1 MIAAWLGVAARFARS
16 VPWQVYAAL
25 AIIAT
30 AWLWGNHR
38 YSQGVADEAADRD
51 AAIAAAVLDAI
62 EAERAAQA
70 AFEASEAERQ
80 ADTADLREAVDEAPE
95 GGKTA
100 AVLDALRGK

>member
-1 MIAAWLGVAARFARS
+1 MSWLLAIGGFLKR
-16 VPWQVYAAL
+16 VPWWVWIAL
-25 AIIAT
+25 GLFLGAV
-30 AWLWGNHR
+30 AWGEHR

-51 AAIAAAVLDAI
+51 AAIAAAVLGAI

-70 AFEASEAERQ
+70 AYDVSEAERQ

-100 AVLDALRGK
+100 AVLDALRGR

>member
-1 MIAAWLGVAARFARS
+1 MSVLFAVGSFLKR
-16 VPWQVYAAL
+16 VPWWAWIALGLFLAAV
-25 AIIAT
+25 
-30 AWLWGNHR
+30 AWGEHR

-51 AAIAAAVLDAI
+51 AAIAAAVLVAI

-80 ADTADLREAVDEAPE
+80 ADTEDLREAVDEAPE

-100 AVLDALRGK
+100 AVLDALRGR